1 MAFEFSLAAVLRYRQ
16 SLEERERLRLQ
27 SLHARR
33 TALLREVHETR
44 EARAHWQTSIRQRLQ
59 QAPTPAVEVQLATAC
74 CDGLERRQ
82 QQLQAG
88 LLQLQ
93 VEITAQARR
102 YQEQHQK
109 REALESLRDLR
120 LGEYRLLQR
129 RREQAAL
136 DELFLLRR
144 NLKQA

>member
-33 TALLREVHETR
+33 AALLREVQQTR
-44 EARAHWQTSIRQRLQ
+44 EARAHLQTSVRQRLQ
-59 QAPTPAVEVQLATAC
+59 GSLIPAVELQYLAAS
-74 CDGLERRQ
+74 CDGLDRRQ

-88 LLQLQ
+88 LPQLQ
-93 VEITAQARR
+93 AEITAQTRR
-102 YQEQHQK
+102 YQQEHQK

-144 NLKQA
+144 NVK